1 MGAFPLFLQLSGE
14 SVRSAY
20 LQCVG
25 GVSGDMLLGAI
36 IDAGVPVED
45 LNDTVALLGVNGV
58 EIAARPG
65 LRGGVHGTHALVKVD
80 DASRNSYH
88 LEDFIRIVEA
98 SPLSSLVKERSTA
111 VFHRIRRAEE
121 QVHRQSEGE
130 IHLGEL
136 GSVDTLVDVVCTV
149 VGLEALSIE
158 RLYCSPLPSGSGV
171 IKTSHGAL
179 PVPAPAT
186 SALFGLARA
195 PVQPPPGDISDAGE
209 MVTPTGAAIVTTLAA
224 FSQPS
229 LNIEDTG
236 YGLGTRNPD
245 DYPNVLILRVGREF
259 ESPRAANLSLLET
272 NIDDTTPEVL
282 AYTQER
288 LLEIG
293 ARDVWFTPI
302 QMKKNR
308 PATMLSALVPL
319 DLESRAAHLI
329 FRETSTLGV
338 RVRPVSRYE
347 AERELIAAETTL
359 GRVAVKTKVIDGVTV
374 AVAPEYEDCRKIALE
389 KGLPLQDVL
398 RIVRQE
404 AEAALLLGHN
414 AT

>member
-1 MGAFPLFLQLSGE
+1 MKC
-14 SVRSAY
+14 AY

-36 IDAGVPVED
+36 IDAGVPVYD
-45 LNDTVALLGVNGV
+45 LNAAIAMLGVTGV
-58 EIAARPG
+58 EIVAKPEK
-65 LRGGVHGTHALVKVD
+65 RGGVHGTHALVEVD
-80 DASRNSYH
+80 DASRDSYH
-88 LEDFIRIVEA
+88 LDDFIRIAEA
-98 SPLSSLVKERSTA
+98 SSLSSVVKERSTA
-111 VFHRIRRAEE
+111 VFRRIRQAEE
-121 QVHRQSEGE
+121 QVHRQSKGE
-130 IHLGEL
+130 LHLGEL

-149 VGLEALSIE
+149 IGLEALGID

-171 IKTSHGAL
+171 IRTSHGTL

-186 SALFGLARA
+186 SALIGLAHA
-195 PVQPPPGDISDAGE
+195 PVVPPPGSTPKAGE
-209 MVTPTGAAIVTTLAA
+209 MVTPTGAAIVTTLAV

-229 LNIEDTG
+229 LNVEKTG

-245 DYPNVLILRVGREF
+245 AYPNVLALWIGE
-259 ESPRAANLSLLET
+259 EIDAPPIANLSLLET

-288 LLEIG
+288 LFEIG

-319 DLESRAAHLI
+319 DLESEATRLI
-329 FRETSTLGV
+329 LRETSTLGI

-347 AERELIAAETTL
+347 ADRKIVTVTTSL
-359 GRVAVKTKVIDGVTV
+359 GEVSVKVKIMDGVNV
-374 AVAPEYEDCRKIALE
+374 SVAPEYDDCRKIAID
-389 KGLPLQDVL
+389 KDLPLQEVL
-398 RIVRQE
+398 QIVHQE
-404 AEAALLLGHN
+404 AEKILLPPDSP
-414 AT
+414 TSD

>member
-1 MGAFPLFLQLSGE
+1 MKC
-14 SVRSAY
+14 AY

-36 IDAGVPVED
+36 IDAGVPVYD
-45 LNDTVALLGVNGV
+45 LNAAIAPLGVTGV
-58 EIAARPG
+58 EIVAKPEK
-65 LRGGVHGTHALVKVD
+65 RGGVHGTHALVEVD
-80 DASRNSYH
+80 DASRDSYH
-88 LEDFIRIVEA
+88 LDDFIRIAEA
-98 SPLSSLVKERSTA
+98 SSLSSVVKERSTA
-111 VFHRIRRAEE
+111 VFRRIRQAEE

-130 IHLGEL
+130 LHLGEL

-149 VGLEALSIE
+149 IGLEALGID

-171 IKTSHGAL
+171 IRTSHGTL

-186 SALFGLARA
+186 SALLTLVHA
-195 PVQPPPGDISDAGE
+195 PVVPPPGSTPKAGE
-209 MVTPTGAAIVTTLAA
+209 MVTPTGAAIVTTLAV

-229 LNIEDTG
+229 LNIEKTG

-245 DYPNVLILRVGREF
+245 AYPNVLALWVGE
-259 ESPRAANLSLLET
+259 EIYAPPIANLSLLET

-288 LLEIG
+288 LFEIG

-308 PATMLSALVPL
+308 PATMLSALVPM
-319 DLESRAAHLI
+319 DLENKAARLI
-329 FRETSTLGV
+329 LRETSTFGV

-347 AERELIAAETTL
+347 ADRKI
-359 GRVAVKTKVIDGVTV
+359 VTV
-374 AVAPEYEDCRKIALE
+374 TTSLGEVSVKVKIMDGANVSVAPEYDDCRKIAID
-389 KGLPLQDVL
+389 KDLPLQEVL
-398 RIVRQE
+398 QIVHQE
-404 AEAALLLGHN
+404 AAKVLLPPDSP
-414 AT
+414 TSD

>member
-1 MGAFPLFLQLSGE
+1 MK
-14 SVRSAY
+14 SAY
-20 LQCVG
+20 LQCIG

-36 IDAGVPVED
+36 IDVGVPVDD
-45 LNDTVALLGVNGV
+45 LNAAIALLGVTGV
-58 EIAARPG
+58 QIVTKQDK
-65 LRGGVHGTHALVKVD
+65 RGGVHGTHAIVEFD
-80 DASRNSYH
+80 HASQHSYR
-88 LEDFIRIVEA
+88 LEDFIRITQA
-98 SPLSSLVKERSTA
+98 SSLPNSVKERSAT
-111 VFHRIRRAEE
+111 VFQRIRKAEQ
-121 QVHRQSEGE
+121 QVHRQADGE
-130 IHLGEL
+130 PHLGEL

-149 VGLEALSIE
+149 VGLETLGIE

-186 SALFGLARA
+186 SALLGLAHA

-209 MVTPTGAAIVTTLAA
+209 MVTPTGAAIVTTLAD

-229 LNIEDTG
+229 LNIEKTG
-236 YGLGTRNPD
+236 YGLGARNPD
-245 DYPNVLILRVGREF
+245 AYPNVLAIWIGREF
-259 ESPRAANLSLLET
+259 DGPANANLSLLET

-288 LLEIG
+288 LFEIG

-308 PATMLSALVPL
+308 PSTMLSALVPME
-319 DLESRAAHLI
+319 LESRAARLI
-329 FRETSTLGV
+329 LRETTTLGV
-338 RVRPVSRYE
+338 RARSVSRYE
-347 AERELIAAETTL
+347 ADREIVTL
-359 GRVAVKTKVIDGVTV
+359 STSLGQVSVKTKIMDGAVV
-374 AVAPEYEDCRKIALE
+374 GVAPEYEDCRQIAID

-404 AEAALLLGHN
+404 AEETLL
-414 AT
+414 